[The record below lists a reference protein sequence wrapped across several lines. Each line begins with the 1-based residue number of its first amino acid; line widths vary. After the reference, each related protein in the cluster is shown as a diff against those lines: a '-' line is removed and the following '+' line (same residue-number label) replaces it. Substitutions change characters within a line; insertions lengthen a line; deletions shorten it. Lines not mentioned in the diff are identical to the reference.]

1 LGINLHQ
8 DLIHKNREHWNR
20 KPLLRT
26 IYKDFYKLIAKN
38 LSQLDAR
45 RVVELGSGLGNIHE
59 VLPECL
65 RTDLF
70 SYPWV
75 DQIENAYQL
84 SFDNESISD
93 LILTDVFHHLKYPG
107 MALKELHRVL
117 RQGGR
122 VLMLEPC
129 MSLLGSVVYGVFHT
143 EPIAI
148 THKIDWI
155 APGGWHPDQIDY
167 YAAQGNA
174 TRIFVGN
181 KYSRQLKDWHTV
193 KTIRLSAIAYA
204 ASGGYSISQL
214 YPTIMLPLLK
224 RLENVLDLFPAL
236 FATRLLVILEK

>member
-1 LGINLHQ
+1 M
-8 DLIHKNREHWNR
+8 
-20 KPLLRT
+20 
-26 IYKDFYKLIAKN
+26 IYKDFYKLIELN
-38 LSQLDAR
+38 LSKLATSK
-45 RVVELGSGLGNIHE
+45 VVELGSGLGNIHE
-59 VLPECL
+59 VLPDCL

-107 MALKELHRVL
+107 TALKELHRVL
-117 RQGGR
+117 RKSGR

-129 MSLLGSVVYGVFHT
+129 ISILGGIVYGIFHT
-143 EPIAI
+143 EPIAV
-148 THKIDWI
+148 TKKIDWI
-155 APGGWHPDQIDY
+155 APSGWSPDKIDY

-174 TRIFVGN
+174 TRIFVGD
-181 KYSRQLKDWHTV
+181 KYSHHLKYWSSV
-193 KTIRLSAIAYA
+193 KIIRMSAVAYA

-214 YPTIMLPLLK
+214 YPTSMLPLLK
-224 RLENVLDLFPAL
+224 KLENVLDLFPAL